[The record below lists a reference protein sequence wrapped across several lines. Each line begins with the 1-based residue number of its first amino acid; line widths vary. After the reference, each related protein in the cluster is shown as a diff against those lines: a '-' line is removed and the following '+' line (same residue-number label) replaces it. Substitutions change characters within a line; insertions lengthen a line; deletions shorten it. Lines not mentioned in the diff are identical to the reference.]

1 MGTNTRNSAEP
12 HALVVARV
20 MRFLGDSD
28 PWLRTSQ
35 RAVEFAAHE
44 LLLGR
49 PTRNVDQA
57 LTQTIG
63 HAS

>member
-1 MGTNTRNSAEP
+1 
-12 HALVVARV
+12 
-20 MRFLGDSD
+20 MRCLEDSD